1 MTRAAGGLNERV
13 TIKMSS
19 ATSGYRLSCLRP
31 YDASSAD
38 CGRRPGVEYR
48 IGRDE
53 RGSQGID
60 C

>member
-19 ATSGYRLSCLRP
+19 ATSGYRLSCLRT

-38 CGRRPGVEYR
+38 
-48 IGRDE
+48 
-53 RGSQGID
+53 
-60 C
+60 